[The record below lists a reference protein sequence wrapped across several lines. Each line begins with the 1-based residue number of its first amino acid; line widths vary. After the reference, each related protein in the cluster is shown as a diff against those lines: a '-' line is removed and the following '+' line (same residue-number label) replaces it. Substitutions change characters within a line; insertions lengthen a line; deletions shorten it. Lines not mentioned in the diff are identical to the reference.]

1 MRILFITSTRVGD
14 AILSTGLL
22 DKLISENPNARVTV
36 ACGPAAAPLFEAV
49 PNLESIIVLHKMLWS
64 LHWVGMWQQTVGRW
78 WDVVVDL
85 RNTPMSALL
94 GASKTFRLR
103 RSRKPGHRVEQLAG
117 VLGINGEPPPPH
129 VWISDAA
136 RAEAAKLVPEGPP
149 VLAIGPTA
157 NWAAKMWRPESFVEL
172 IGRLTGPAGILPG
185 ARVAVFGRDDER
197 PMALA
202 VIEGIPAERRIDLVG
217 GVDLLTAAACL
228 ARSRFYVGN
237 DSGLMHLAAAA
248 GVPTLGLFGP
258 SLEEHYAPWGPLGAV
273 ARADKSFDEI
283 FPPNFDHRRT
293 GTLMDSLG
301 VDAVEKAARTLWQ
314 RATEKAA

>member
-22 DKLISENPNARVTV
+22 GKLIAENPGARVTV
-36 ACGPAAAPLFEAV
+36 ACGPAAAPLFQAV
-49 PNLESIIVLHKMLWS
+49 PNLERVIVLDKMVFS
-64 LHWVGMWQQTVGRW
+64 LHWLALWSAAVGRV
-78 WDVVVDL
+78 WDVLVDL

-94 GASKTFRLR
+94 ATKKHFRIGR
-103 RSRKPGHRVEQLAG
+103 MRATGHRVEQLAE
-117 VLGINGEPPPPH
+117 VLNTKESPPAPRL
-129 VWISDAA
+129 WISDATRQTA
-136 RAEAAKLVPEGPP
+136 RALIPDGPP

-157 NWAAKMWRPESFVEL
+157 NWQAKMWRAEFFVEL
-172 IGRLTGPAGILPG
+172 IGRLTGPGGFLPG

-197 PMALA
+197 PMALH
-202 VIEGIPAERRIDLVG
+202 VIDGIPANRRIDLVG
-217 GVDLLTAAACL
+217 DVDLLTAAACL
-228 ARSRFYVGN
+228 ERTRFFVGN

-258 SLEEHYAPWGPLGAV
+258 SLEEHYAPWGPLCAV

-293 GTLMDSLG
+293 GTLMDSLT
-301 VDAVEKAARTLWQ
+301 VDTVERVARELWR
-314 RATEKAA
+314 RATEAAA